1 MLEAKHEN
9 EKLLHDVMEMRKDK
23 TELQRANVKLQALE
37 KEHGR
42 KEKFYTEKINAF
54 KDVTQKTEERLQ
66 KALKD
71 LEETKRLSA
80 QQETELRTK
89 LDIQSQEKAR
99 LLATNQNL
107 KAEKDKLETDL
118 SNTKTR

>member
-1 MLEAKHEN
+1 
-9 EKLLHDVMEMRKDK
+9 MRKDK

-37 KEHGR
+37 KEQGR